1 MYNKHNKHA
10 SRWSKA
16 HSVSQLAGTPF
27 ASVFWEHFHR
37 AVALR
42 AGAHCLCEVVQV
54 DIVEAEQVV
63 AGKAPDGGHL
73 RMVGKRPSTS
83 TERLGSS
90 SPALDVGALKAFQ
103 SALFRARGVAS

>member
-63 AGKAPDGGHL
+63 AGEAPDGGHL
-73 RMVGKRPSTS
+73 RMVGSAQAQAQK
-83 TERLGSS
+83 GWV
-90 SPALDVGALKAFQ
+90 ALPRRSMLVL
-103 SALFRARGVAS
+103 